1 MLDVTIAPEV
11 IAAPVT
17 AMAEAQARASVVDT
31 LGQLEAVIEARR
43 HADPESSY
51 VASLHSKG
59 LNKILEKVGEEAVE
73 VIIAAKELAAVD
85 SERAALERDFVGE
98 VADLWFHTLVL
109 LSHQGCNS
117 NDVLAVLETRLGI
130 SGLAEKAAR
139 SDGSVSKS

>member
-1 MLDVTIAPEV
+1 MTAK
-11 IAAPVT
+11 PVT
-17 AMAEAQARASVVDT
+17 AMTEAPAGASVVDT

-43 HADPESSY
+43 NANPESSY

-85 SERAALERDFVGE
+85 KEQAALERDFVGE

-109 LSHQGCNS
+109 LNHQGCNS
-117 NDVLAVLETRLGI
+117 NDVLAVLERRLGT

-139 SDGSVSKS
+139 SDGSGLRS